1 MTENAPSNILL
12 IMTDQHLA
20 RALGC
25 MGHDVVKTPNIDRLA
40 ARGMLF
46 ERAYCASPVCGPS
59 RAAVFSGLYPSA
71 TGATANPGVFHHG
84 TESYE
89 LPRLLRDG
97 GYYTALVGKLHL
109 GPIEDDHGF
118 VEKHL
123 HDAGYSTYHENE
135 PPNSEYVQWLADQK
149 FNGDIN
155 EVIKHFNADEEAY
168 GPDNYRFIMG
178 SNWRTEEEH
187 SNTWI
192 TEQTVDFLKRAANR
206 DDSAFRI
213 PHSAL
218 AAPFFLF
225 TSYFGPHQPMLAP
238 EPWGSMYDPNEI
250 ELPPE
255 FYTATEDKPIAREKL
270 AASPLMQDQLSEQQY
285 REALAAYYGQI
296 SMIDHGIGQILD
308 ALETQGLAD
317 NTIVV
322 LTADHGDH
330 AGQFGLFFKSTMY
343 ENAARVPL
351 IVADPTQ
358 TDTAGKPCRQVV
370 NNMDLYATLLESAGL
385 PSPATHSRSLT
396 GLLNDPDDGDWS
408 NATVSE
414 LGPWSMLA
422 EDHFKL
428 VRFQPEGGPALYE
441 LYDLDE
447 DVPDGTNLCDVN
459 AYGERVAAM
468 KSRLE
473 DPGWI

>member
-1 MTENAPSNILL
+1 
-12 IMTDQHLA
+12 
-20 RALGC
+20 
-25 MGHDVVKTPNIDRLA
+25 
-40 ARGMLF
+40 
-46 ERAYCASPVCGPS
+46 
-59 RAAVFSGLYPSA
+59 
-71 TGATANPGVFHHG
+71 
-84 TESYE
+84 
-89 LPRLLRDG
+89 
-97 GYYTALVGKLHL
+97 
-109 GPIEDDHGF
+109 
-118 VEKHL
+118 
-123 HDAGYSTYHENE
+123 
-135 PPNSEYVQWLADQK
+135 
-149 FNGDIN
+149 
-155 EVIKHFNADEEAY
+155 
-168 GPDNYRFIMG
+168 
-178 SNWRTEEEH
+178 
-187 SNTWI
+187 
-192 TEQTVDFLKRAANR
+192 
-206 DDSAFRI
+206 
-213 PHSAL
+213 
-218 AAPFFLF
+218 
-225 TSYFGPHQPMLAP
+225 
-238 EPWGSMYDPNEI
+238 MYDPNEI